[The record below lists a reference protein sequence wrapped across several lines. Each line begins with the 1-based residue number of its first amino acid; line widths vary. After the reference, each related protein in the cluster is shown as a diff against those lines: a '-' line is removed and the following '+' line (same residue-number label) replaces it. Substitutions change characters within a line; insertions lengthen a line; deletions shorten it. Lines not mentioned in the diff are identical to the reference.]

1 MTATSALIQD
11 YAAGRTKSAE
21 HFQRAKRVLAGGVGH
36 DLRYFEPMPL
46 CIARARGARKWDVD
60 GNEYID
66 FLMGNGA
73 LLLGHADSEVG
84 EAVMRAVADGSHFGN
99 DHPLQIE
106 WAEWIARLVPSAER
120 VRFVNSGTEASSL
133 ALRLARAHT
142 GRGKILRF
150 E

>member
-1 MTATSALIQD
+1 MPTPDALDRD
-11 YAAGRTKSAE
+11 YAAARPTSARAFE
-21 HFQRAKRVLAGGVGH
+21 RAKRVIAGGVGH

-73 LLLGHADSEVG
+73 LLLGHADTEVG

-99 DHPLQIE
+99 DHPLQ
-106 WAEWIARLVPSAER
+106 
-120 VRFVNSGTEASSL
+120 
-133 ALRLARAHT
+133 
-142 GRGKILRF
+142 
-150 E
+150 